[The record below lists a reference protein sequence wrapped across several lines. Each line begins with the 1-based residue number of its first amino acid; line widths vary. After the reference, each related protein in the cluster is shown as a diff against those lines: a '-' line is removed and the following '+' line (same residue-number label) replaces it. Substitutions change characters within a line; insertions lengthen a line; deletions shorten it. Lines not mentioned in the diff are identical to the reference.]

1 MKSLY
6 NGRVSLPKDSQL
18 HKRLPMHHK
27 DIKRMVRKQLKNQF
41 PNWKRLTKKTKKEI
55 ADKVLTEISA
65 EYDFRQEVKA
75 PIEELLAIETQSSSR
90 GIINLDEMARLVDI
104 ANSNMIKKLC
114 NYNRSSIYI
123 NDEEL
128 QFIDKLLDDR
138 LINRLLSYDGY
149 SPAMRDIFPS
159 NLFRAE
165 LLKAIKYPEISYRKF
180 CTEEYLGLDR
190 KQNRVFIG
198 LPLHQKTMLDHTQL
212 CQFRSGLSFSQQI
225 NILVYILHHF
235 KKSGL
240 LGDCHLHGVDST
252 ELANYCKI
260 PLASIEIN
268 GKKIRIY
275 NDIDC
280 DCGARRNK
288 RDKSRYVVGYRL
300 HTLTA
305 IDAKTGHSFP
315 LASLLAPANHH
326 DSHFLPFLVGLA
338 QAMGI
343 DIKLITADE
352 AYHDKDGSLFEEKG
366 VIITTPP
373 SSRALLPEYVD
384 AGTGAVFCND
394 SCSIAMNHVGFE
406 QQIHE
411 YKCAAEPGECQHSS
425 KCTQSRNIQLDSGLF
440 QQIPYE
446 TEQIKQAH
454 EIRKNCE
461 RPFNLLKNQTG
472 LENIRVRSQ
481 YATMARCTF
490 SSIAVLLIKMAGT
503 RKKKAR
509 NVSPQLPLFDK
520 KAA

>member
-1 MKSLY
+1 MVGYPFKKIPNS
-6 NGRVSLPKDSQL
+6 K
-18 HKRLPMHHK
+18 KRLPMHHK
-27 DIKRMVRKQLKNQF
+27 DIKRMVRKQLKKQF

-55 ADKVLTEISA
+55 AVKVLTEMSA
-65 EYDFRQEVKA
+65 EYDFKQEVNG
-75 PIEELLAIETQSSSR
+75 PIEELLAIETQSSVK
-90 GIINLDEMARLVDI
+90 GIINLGEMARLVDI
-104 ANSNMIKKLC
+104 ANSNMIKKLS

-123 NDEEL
+123 DDEEL

-180 CTEEYLGLDR
+180 CTEEYLGIDR

-198 LPLHQKTMLDHTQL
+198 LPLNKKTTIDHTQL
-212 CQFRSGLSFSQQI
+212 CQFRSGLSFAQQV
-225 NILVYILHHF
+225 NLMVYILHHF
-235 KKSGL
+235 KQSGL
-240 LGDCHLHGVDST
+240 LGDCHLHGIDST

-260 PLASIEIN
+260 PLASIQIK

-288 RDKSRYVVGYRL
+288 RDKSKYVVGYRL

-326 DSHFLPFLVGLA
+326 DSHFLPFLVNLA

-343 DIKLITADE
+343 DIKLVTADE
-352 AYHDKDGSLFEEKG
+352 AYHDKDGSLFEETG
-366 VIITTPP
+366 VIVTTPP
-373 SSRALLPEYVD
+373 SSKALLPEYVD
-384 AGTGAVFCND
+384 GNSGTVFCND
-394 SCSIAMNHVGFE
+394 SCTIAMHHVGFE
-406 QQIHE
+406 HQTHE
-411 YKCAAEPGECQHSS
+411 YKCGSEPGECHHSFT
-425 KCTQSRNIQLDSGLF
+425 CTQYRSIQMDSGLF

-446 TEQIKQAH
+446 TEQIKQSH
-454 EIRKNCE
+454 DIRKNCE

-472 LENIRVRSQ
+472 LETIRVRSQ
-481 YATMARCTF
+481 CATMARCTL

-503 RKKKAR
+503 RKKVQISA
-509 NVSPQLPLFDK
+509 SQQLPLFDK